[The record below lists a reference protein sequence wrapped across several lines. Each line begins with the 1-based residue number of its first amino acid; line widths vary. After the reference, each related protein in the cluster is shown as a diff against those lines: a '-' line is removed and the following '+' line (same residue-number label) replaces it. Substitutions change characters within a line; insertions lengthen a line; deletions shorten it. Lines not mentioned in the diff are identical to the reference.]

1 MPAADLQLP
10 VLHVAAGVLQ
20 NEAGQVLIAQRP
32 AGSHMAGAWE
42 FPGGK
47 IAAGE
52 SYVQGLV
59 RELDEE
65 LGIQAGYVRHL
76 ARLTHDYPD
85 RRVHLYV
92 WKVVVWSGEP
102 RGAEGQ
108 ALQWLQPDELL
119 QAGLLPADAGVV
131 TILSADAA
139 VNKASWRGSAQAI
152 LG

>member
-1 MPAADLQLP
+1 MPDLQ
-10 VLHVAAGVLQ
+10 LHVAAGVLQ
-20 NEAGQVLIAQRP
+20 NESGQVLIAQRP
-32 AGSHMAGAWE
+32 EGSHMAGAWE

-65 LGIQAGYVRHL
+65 LGIQARYVRHL
-76 ARLTHDYPD
+76 ARLSHDYPD

-92 WKVVVWSGEP
+92 WKVLTWSGEP

-108 ALQWLQPDELL
+108 ALQWLAPGELM
-119 QAGLLPADAGVV
+119 QAGLLPADAGIVAV
-131 TILSADAA
+131 LLDDSA
-139 VNKASWRGSAQAI
+139 VNRDNWRSTARAT
-152 LG
+152 LS